1 MLTISQF
8 SKIAQITTK
17 TLRYYDEIQLLKPAA
32 IDPHNGYRYYRSN
45 QMATVFLI
53 QKLRNYECSLDE
65 IKKIL
70 ADPAQLKV
78 TLERK
83 QAEIDEKILTYT
95 SLQTLIEKDLS
106 ALSDGE
112 LYRQHQEQIECVDS
126 PQMTIFSVRRVLNVQ
141 DFSVL
146 MTEVFETIAQDGM
159 IPIGPPLSIY
169 HSPEY
174 TPDHYDM
181 EFGVPVADPND
192 KTYELLSRPCAKLHY
207 KGHYERLTE
216 VYMQLSQWVE
226 EQHLQVV
233 GPAIELYVT
242 DPNTTDPAEN
252 EVTIYLP
259 IK

>member
-8 SKIAQITTK
+8 SKIAHITTK
-17 TLRYYDEIQLLKPAA
+17 TLRYYDEIHLLKPAET
-32 IDPHNGYRYYRSN
+32 DPNNGYRYYCSN

-53 QKLRNYECSLDE
+53 QKLRNYECSLEE

-70 ADPAQLKV
+70 ADPTLLPA

-83 QAEIDEKILTYT
+83 QAEIDEKLAVYA

-106 ALSDGE
+106 ALADGD
-112 LYRQHQEQIECVDS
+112 LYMQHQGSIQRVDS
-126 PQMTIFSVRRVLNVQ
+126 PQMTVFSIRRVLNVQ
-141 DFSVL
+141 DFSEL
-146 MTEVFETIAQDGM
+146 LAEVFETVAREGM

-181 EFGVPVADPND
+181 EFAVPVAEANE
-192 KTYELLSRPCAKLHY
+192 KTYELASRPCAKLHY
-207 KGHYERLTE
+207 KGNYQRLTE
-216 VYMQLSQWVE
+216 VYMQLSQWIE
-226 EQHLQVV
+226 EQQLTVV

-242 DPNTTDPAEN
+242 DPNTTPPDEN

-259 IK
+259 IE

>member
-8 SKIAQITTK
+8 SKIAHITTK

-53 QKLRNYECSLDE
+53 QKLRSYECSLEE

-70 ADPAQLKV
+70 ADPALLKS

-83 QAEIDEKILTYT
+83 QAEISEKMVTYA
-95 SLQTLIEKDLS
+95 SLQALIDQDLS
-106 ALSDGE
+106 ALSDGG
-112 LYRQHQEQIECVDS
+112 LYMQHQEKIERVDS
-126 PQMTIFSVRRVLNVQ
+126 PQMTVFSIRRVLNVQ
-141 DFSVL
+141 DFSEL
-146 MTEVFETIAQDGM
+146 LTEVFEIIAQEGM
-159 IPIGPPLSIY
+159 IPVGPPLSIY

-181 EFGVPVADPND
+181 EFAVPVAEASE
-192 KTYELLSRPCAKLHY
+192 KTYELAPRPCAKLHY
-207 KGHYERLTE
+207 KGNYERLTE

-226 EQHLQVV
+226 EQQLEIV
-233 GPAIELYVT
+233 GPAMELYVT
-242 DPNTTDPAEN
+242 DPNTTSPDEN

-259 IK
+259 IE